1 VHVGSLLLPSWGM
14 EWRER
19 EDGQRLAAGGWG
31 YSGEISPRS
40 GGSTCSA
47 RSSPG
52 AIWILLVHG
61 FAETALAYHEFQRT
75 HTHPFVKQGCSC
87 RGTPAIVQQSLTNL
101 ILASLTKFTSREDL
115 NF

>member
-1 VHVGSLLLPSWGM
+1 MHVGSLLLPSWGM

-40 GGSTCSA
+40 GGTVVVLGSA

-61 FAETALAYHEFQRT
+61 FAETA
-75 HTHPFVKQGCSC
+75 HPLSRAAAAGALRLLCSK
-87 RGTPAIVQQSLTNL
+87 V
-101 ILASLTKFTSREDL
+101 
-115 NF
+115 